1 MGQAESP
8 YERTTFAVWEITLK
22 CNLACS
28 HCGSRAGT
36 ARAAELTTPEA
47 FDLVRQLAEVGIRE
61 VALIG
66 GEAFLR
72 PDWLDIAHAISSA
85 GMVCSMTTGGYG
97 LSPEN
102 ARRMKKAGMR
112 HVSVSVDGLQPAHDR
127 LRGKPGSFAAA
138 TAAMRH
144 LAEADLLVGAN
155 TQINRL
161 TAPDLPELYDTLR
174 DAGMGAWQMQLTV
187 PSGNAADHPE
197 VLLQPCELI
206 DLYEML
212 ARLAVRALE
221 DGVALMPGN
230 NIGYHGPYSDL
241 LRAAGASPG
250 IGEGCA
256 AGLSVLGIEAD
267 GTIKGCPSLP
277 AHAYGGGNI
286 RETSLRQMIA
296 SSEALSM
303 NERARRAPREQ
314 LWGFCRSCEFADR
327 CRGGCTWT
335 AHAFFDRPGNNPYCH
350 HRALSQARAGLRE
363 RVVQVNPAPG
373 VPFDNGVFELV
384 EEPLDAAWAG
394 DDPLRFTRERVRW
407 PVRANR

>member
-1 MGQAESP
+1 MGPAEG

-36 ARAAELTTPEA
+36 ARAGELTTAEA
-47 FDLVRQLAEVGIRE
+47 LDFVRQLAEVGIRE

-72 PDWLDIAHAISSA
+72 PDWLAIAGAITGA

-97 LSPEN
+97 LSSAT
-102 ARRMKKAGMR
+102 ARRMKEAGMR

-127 LRGKPGSFAAA
+127 LRGRQGSFAAA
-138 TAAMRH
+138 LAALRH
-144 LAEADLLVGAN
+144 LGEADLLVGAN

-174 DAGMGAWQMQLTV
+174 DAGVGAWQLQLTV
-187 PSGNAADHPE
+187 PSGNAADHPD

-241 LRAAGASPG
+241 LAAAGASPG

-277 AHAYGGGNI
+277 AHAYAGGNI
-286 RETSLRQMIA
+286 RETPLREMIA
-296 SSEALSM
+296 ASPALSM
-303 NERARRAPREQ
+303 NERARRRPRAQ
-314 LWGFCRSCEFADR
+314 LWGFCRTCEFADR

-350 HRALSQARAGLRE
+350 HRALTLARAGRRE
-363 RVVQVNPAPG
+363 RVVQVKPAPG
-373 VPFDNGVFELV
+373 VPFDNGVFQLV
-384 EEPLDAAWAG
+384 EEPLEAPWLR
-394 DDPLRFTRERVRW
+394 DDPLRFTRDRVRW
-407 PVRANR
+407 PSRLDR